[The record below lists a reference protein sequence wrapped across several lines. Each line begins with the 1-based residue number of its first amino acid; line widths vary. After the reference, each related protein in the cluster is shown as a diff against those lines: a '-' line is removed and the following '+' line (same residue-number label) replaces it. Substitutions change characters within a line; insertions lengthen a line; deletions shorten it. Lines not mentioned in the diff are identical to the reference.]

1 MKKKKLETNR
11 NIYITKGDYDKLIG
25 FTGAVNLSSEFE
37 KKSLNMLKNE
47 LDRAIIVEPKKTPK
61 DVITMNSKVCFQ
73 DLDSGEEVICTL
85 VYPKDANIDQKKI
98 SILAPIGTAL
108 IGYKEGDI
116 IEWEVPSGL
125 KRIKIKKLIYQPERE
140 GHYYL

>member
-1 MKKKKLETNR
+1 
-11 NIYITKGDYDKLIG
+11 
-25 FTGAVNLSSEFE
+25 
-37 KKSLNMLKNE
+37 MLKHE
-47 LDRAIIVEPKKTPK
+47 LDRAVIVESEKVPE
-61 DVITMNSKVCFQ
+61 DVITMNSKVYFQ
-73 DLDSGEEVICTL
+73 DLDSGEKMVYTL
-85 VYPKDANIDQKKI
+85 VYPKDANIDKKKI

-108 IGYKEGDI
+108 IGYKEGDV